1 MTPEIEL
8 SGDLYILMGDFYSV
22 MVKLKFLDYSH
33 TSIKLYRCLLV
44 HEVKWANEIHIFTSQ

>member
-33 TSIKLYRCLLV
+33 TSIKLYRCLQV
-44 HEVKWANEIHIFTSQ
+44 SERDPYFYVTIV